1 MLEDDKIFLSCCV
14 FCIWT
19 TQNALQSVDS
29 SSLKVSLGEHKL
41 PNPSVICVLPTN
53 TIDSMC
59 FLFVKKKQKSF
70 VFMLSVVLMWFFKYV
85 SVFVLC
91 PLSLVPGHQDESIIK
106 CNNSPIHTRCKLL

>member
-59 FLFVKKKQKSF
+59 FLFVKNKTKKLCVHAVSCLDVVFQVCFSF
-70 VFMLSVVLMWFFKYV
+70 CFM
-85 SVFVLC
+85 
-91 PLSLVPGHQDESIIK
+91 PLIPGARASGRVYNKMQQFA
-106 CNNSPIHTRCKLL
+106 NSY